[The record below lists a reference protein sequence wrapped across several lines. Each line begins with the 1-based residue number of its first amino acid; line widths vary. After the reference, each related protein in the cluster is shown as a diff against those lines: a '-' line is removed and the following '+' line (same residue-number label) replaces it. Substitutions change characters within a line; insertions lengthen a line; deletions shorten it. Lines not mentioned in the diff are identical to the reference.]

1 MFRASKIFVAGKA
14 LFCLFSFYLFLC
26 WFYGVVTSNR
36 WTVEILHMIF
46 PGFCLFVCLFVR
58 LYRFD
63 IVMLSTVGDLKYS
76 MWSSRRVPTEQP
88 TIRRG
93 EIQLR
98 LGGGKDISPL
108 SFTTWKYIS
117 KYTENYTGKYITSVI
132 HYLRIPTTPPLD
144 ISESIC
150 SEGLYFTADSR
161 KRPPNRNL
169 RMSLPPLQEDGLNR
183 LDKYIESE
191 IQFR

>member
-1 MFRASKIFVAGKA
+1 MLLVRTYFVFLVFIFSCGDFMVLSLATDGELKYFIWSS
-14 LFCLFSFYLFLC
+14 LDFVY
-26 WFYGVVTSNR
+26 
-36 WTVEILHMIF
+36 
-46 PGFCLFVCLFVR
+46 LFVCLFVCSW
-58 LYRFD
+58 RFD

-144 ISESIC
+144 ISECIC

-169 RMSLPPLQEDGLNR
+169 RMSPPPLQEDGLNR